1 MILFRPGSI
10 LTRPVSMING
20 NKESPK
26 DVQSSLGAHSYWQ
39 RCCRWNW
46 QLESWATFVKQR
58 ITVKSGQNVSPVTQT
73 RKRMADVT
81 SWGQVAVM
89 AKCSRPSHTQHHCA
103 VLLYKDTSAPT
114 SLFINAG
121 PRFPASSC
129 VRSSQSSISSSYL
142 FHSQPPS
149 HRFSAPA
156 LRLDQRNQ
164 KAVRQIADVIL
175 ESWPCE
181 VVGPELIGKSPQR
194 PVARGLRARR
204 RRLCH
209 RPVLGITPSSPA
221 TPARRPSCLSS
232 SSSPRGLSRAWL
244 SPASSA
250 EPPTRRAP
258 ISQLPTSN
266 VNNECA
272 RRRSVCSALLLLIR
286 DSCLKLGAVVLS
298 GDFSKAVE
306 RDTLSGDSG
315 DRRISPLE
323 AACCCPCA
331 LLTHFRR
338 HAVEPWRWAPW
349 HDWGRSAAASSSC
362 LSLRTS
368 GSSCRTALVPRQ
380 PPPPLVSRP
389 PTVRGT
395 TNSGFRLTFARRKR
409 RRDASPAEL
418 QRAVLELLRCFI
430 PCVTG
435 VTRVWRMP
443 SLRLVW
449 LASHQL
455 ANFALCLFVFSCF
468 TVALVLVT
476 WLPVA
481 WAASSVTLLWPVSLH
496 SVRGVSVAILPHSSF
511 RVTVLQGV
519 VFGGAEDEVVERGAC
534 HNDEIG
540 EENAKEAGQD
550 DMADQG
556 WWWTSFMRTPV
567 LTLCHV
573 LSHKMGV
580 KNMETL
586 AYEVYAVYT
595 LPSVTVDLIDCKRKP
610 TATTKI
616 QMARW
621 PVNLLRPFFCCF
633 M

>member
-1 MILFRPGSI
+1 
-10 LTRPVSMING
+10 
-20 NKESPK
+20 
-26 DVQSSLGAHSYWQ
+26 
-39 RCCRWNW
+39 
-46 QLESWATFVKQR
+46 
-58 ITVKSGQNVSPVTQT
+58 
-73 RKRMADVT
+73 
-81 SWGQVAVM
+81 M

-129 VRSSQSSISSSYL
+129 VRSSQSSISSAYL
-142 FHSQPPS
+142 FHSQPLS

-164 KAVRQIADVIL
+164 KAVRQIANVIL

-181 VVGPELIGKSPQR
+181 VFGPELIGKSPQR

-209 RPVLGITPSSPA
+209 RPVLGGELPRGYPARHRSVSWIRTPSSPA

-232 SSSPRGLSRAWL
+232 SSSPRELSRAWL
-244 SPASSA
+244 SPASSV
-250 EPPTRRAP
+250 EPPTCRAP

-266 VNNECA
+266 INNECA
-272 RRRSVCSALLLLIR
+272 KRRSVCSALLLLIR
-286 DSCLKLGAVVLS
+286 DSCLMLGAVVLS
-298 GDFSKAVE
+298 SDFSKAVE
-306 RDTLSGDSG
+306 RETLFGDSG

-323 AACCCPCA
+323 AAFCCACV
-331 LLTHFRR
+331 LLAHFRR

-349 HDWGRSAAASSSC
+349 HDWGRSAAASSC
-362 LSLRTS
+362 CPSLRTS
-368 GSSCRTALVPRQ
+368 GSSCGTALVPRQ
-380 PPPPLVSRP
+380 PPPPSVSRP

-395 TNSGFRLTFARRKR
+395 TNSGFRLTFACRK
-409 RRDASPAEL
+409 DASPAEL
-418 QRAVLELLRCFI
+418 QLAVLELLRCFI
-430 PCVTG
+430 PCVTSA
-435 VTRVWRMP
+435 TRVWRMP

-449 LASHQL
+449 PASHQL

-468 TVALVLVT
+468 TVAFVLVT

-496 SVRGVSVAILPHSSF
+496 SVRGVSVAILPHSSS

-540 EENAKEAGQD
+540 VENAKEAAQY
-550 DMADQG
+550 DMADQR
-556 WWWTSFMRTPV
+556 WWWTF
-567 LTLCHV
+567 LCAHQFWRCV
-573 LSHKMGV
+573 TSSATKCGV
-580 KNMETL
+580 KKHGDTR
-586 AYEVYAVYT
+586 VWGVCCVH
-595 LPSVTVDLIDCKRKP
+595 P
-610 TATTKI
+610 
-616 QMARW
+616 
-621 PVNLLRPFFCCF
+621 PVSYSGSHRL
-633 M
+633 